1 MPPPRPLSAQM
12 REKDVEA
19 DRLRFESQSREAAA
33 AELESAIAVLKNNVQ
48 NNLDNAQRIRA
59 DLDQQE
65 GRADSLEGPD
75 RPAAGSGWPRSRTS

>member
-1 MPPPRPLSAQM
+1 M
-12 REKDVEA
+12 EA

-59 DLDQQE
+59 DLTSRKA
-65 GRADSLEGPD
+65 GRTAWRARSASG
-75 RPAAGSGWPRSRTS
+75 RSGWPRSRTS